1 MEILAK
7 VIKKKGEKRYQTIEE
22 HTEELLKSLEILR
35 NFYENEIEENL
46 EGEAGDFWELLKKAA
61 LYHDLGKASSHFQ
74 YKIRKSL
81 GQKEKIK
88 KPEGKEI
95 PHNYLSA
102 IFLLGESAF
111 KFDLWDVLL
120 FAVAFHHER
129 ELDFSLELFRESY
142 EDLKGKFPYIE
153 SFLSKHG
160 EKLGEI
166 EELALEDVYRILLEL
181 YDIYNSGA
189 PYSLLKNRWNGVAS
203 ERTIV
208 FTKGL
213 LHRLDHSASAG
224 VPVETE
230 PIKGKDETVLRK
242 LSEKLGKK
250 AEFKPFQ
257 IRGKERAG
265 ENLIVAAPTGSGKTE
280 FALNWAKDRKTFYT
294 LPVRTSVNAMFKRLS
309 GYFPDRVALLHG
321 DAAAEY
327 LLGSEDEG
335 LEANFTQYNLSLQLS
350 MPVTVSTADQLFTS
364 VFKYPGF
371 EKLYSTMSYS
381 SVVVDEPQGYSPD
394 TLACIVQGIKEVSEL
409 GGRFCIMSAT
419 LFPFLQDELK
429 NFDVLENRELYE
441 EYPKKH
447 QIEVVEDSILSS
459 ANLISS
465 LISSG
470 KRVLVIVNTVPRA
483 KEVYRLLKGAVGA
496 PVKLLH
502 SRFIQ
507 RDRSRLE
514 DKIYADQ
521 KRNAPVVW
529 ITTQLAEAS
538 LDIDYDV
545 LITEAASFDS
555 LVQRMGRVYRKRT
568 YEGGTPNVYIYT
580 DASGVGTSP
589 NSVYHKELVDAAVE
603 ALKPFSGKTLREIE
617 KFEIMGELYSPSQI
631 QNTNFYK
638 KFKDNI
644 DLLKYGFR
652 SKNKKEAQKFFRR
665 IANISAIPE
674 VIYRRMRETVESC
687 INIVQ
692 DFTLDRKERL
702 KALYRLKE
710 LTVNVPISTLQKNRG
725 TSVVKLPG
733 FKKHGIFLINLPYSV
748 NLGLEDSLE
757 EGEDAEFI

>member
-1 MEILAK
+1 MKLLAK
-7 VIKKKGEKRYQTIEE
+7 VIKKKGEKTYQTIEE
-22 HTEELLKSLEILR
+22 HTEELLKNLKVLKSL
-35 NFYENEIEENL
+35 YGNEIEENL
-46 EGEAGDFWELLKKAA
+46 GKETGNFWELLKKAA

-74 YKIRKSL
+74 YKIKKSL
-81 GQKEKIK
+81 GWKEKLK
-88 KPEGKEI
+88 KPEGREI

-102 IFLLGESAF
+102 IFLLGDNAF
-111 KFDLWDVLL
+111 NFDLWDVLL
-120 FAVAFHHER
+120 FAVAFHHDR
-129 ELDFSLELFRESY
+129 ELDFSLERFLEGY
-142 EDLKGKFPYIE
+142 KDLKGNFPYLTN
-153 SFLSKHG
+153 FLNKHG
-160 EKLGEI
+160 EKFGKI
-166 EELALEDVYRILLEL
+166 DELALEDVYRILLEL

-189 PYSLLKNRWNGVAS
+189 PYSRLKNYWNSIAS
-203 ERTIV
+203 ERTII

-213 LHRLDHSASAG
+213 LHKLDHSASAG
-224 VPVETE
+224 VSVEIE
-230 PIKGKDETVLRK
+230 PIKGKDEIVLKK
-242 LSEKLGKK
+242 LSENLGKK
-250 AEFKPFQ
+250 IAFKPFQ
-257 IRGKERAG
+257 IKGKEKAG

-294 LPVRTSVNAMFKRLS
+294 LPVRTSVNAMFRRLNN
-309 GYFPDRVALLHG
+309 YFPNRVALLHG

-327 LLGSEDEG
+327 LLSSEDEG
-335 LEANFTQYNLSLQLS
+335 LEANFIQYNLSLQLS

-409 GGRFCIMSAT
+409 GGKFCVMSAT

-441 EYPKKH
+441 EYPRKH

-459 ANLISS
+459 ADLISS
-465 LISSG
+465 LVGSG
-470 KRVLVIVNTVPRA
+470 KRILVIVNTVPRA
-483 KEVYRLLKGAVGA
+483 KEIYRLLKGSVGA

-514 DKIYADQ
+514 DEIYRDQ
-521 KRNAPVVW
+521 KKNAPVVW

-568 YEGGTPNVYIYT
+568 YEEETPNVYIYT
-580 DASGVGTSP
+580 EASGVGS

-617 KFEIMGELYSPSQI
+617 KFEIMRELYSSSQI
-631 QNTNFYK
+631 QNTDFYRE
-638 KFKDNI
+638 FKDNI

-652 SKNKKEAQKFFRR
+652 SKNRQEAQRFFRR

-674 VIYRRMRETVESC
+674 DIYRRMRETIESC
-687 INIVQ
+687 INTVQ
-692 DFTLDRKERL
+692 DYALDRKERL

-710 LTVNVPISTLQKNRG
+710 LTINVPVFLLQRNRDA
-725 TSVVKLPG
+725 SVVKLPG

-748 NLGLEDSLE
+748 NLGLEDNHE
-757 EGEDAEFI
+757 EGNDVEFI